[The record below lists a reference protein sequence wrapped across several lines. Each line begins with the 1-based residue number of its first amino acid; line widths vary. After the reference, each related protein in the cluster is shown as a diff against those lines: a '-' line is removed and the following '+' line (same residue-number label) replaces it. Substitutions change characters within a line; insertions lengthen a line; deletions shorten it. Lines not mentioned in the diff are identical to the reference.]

1 MRLRRLILVLC
12 CMLLLSLC
20 ANAAAARAET
30 MKVAMTVDENGTTK
44 AEVSLHL
51 VCDGSVPRLSIAL
64 GPNVSGVRLDGH
76 SSEVTRSGGQT
87 TVVLTDETGLPAEMD
102 LHLSYTVRNTVDP
115 DSESQRFSLRLLGG
129 LQDADIEKFTA
140 NIQMPGGFD
149 AIPEFSSGY
158 YAEGIDNYLTI
169 HVSADGLITA
179 TSMDSMLAGETL
191 DLRLET
197 GPDYFSVHNVAGR
210 TLLVDRIA
218 MIVLAL
224 FGALYWW
231 RALRSPLPRVE
242 PQTRAP
248 MGVEPGVAGLL
259 TVGAGPD
266 LALMA
271 LNWAACGYL
280 RATRVRGGRLLLTQL
295 IPMGNE
301 RSSYEQAVFQRL
313 FAHTGEVLSGSNS
326 WTAAQNKADKAA
338 RSYWNGRLYE
348 KRRGRPGILRACAV
362 LLCGFAAL
370 SGADRVIPSMTL
382 RPLLLAAAALAGV
395 IWGMALQY
403 ALRRVLLHNRQKPII
418 LLLLCLAVLIAAI
431 RLTGERGA
439 LLCALLFSAAVWLA
453 LIFGPK
459 RRRTGVD
466 TLSDLLGWRRY
477 LRTLTPTL
485 AQQLLAADSQ
495 YYYRTLLFAEALGVG
510 GSFSRAFDGQ
520 KMVVCNFFE
529 RDGKP
534 APRSAGKYRELL
546 LDTLAAA
553 RGEARGKSAG
563 KKTSGRSRT
572 DRRER
577 PRRPAGTDEEVP
589 AQTPE
594 AEERVRNNNPRRR
607 TVEVYD
613 PESEY

>member
-1 MRLRRLILVLC
+1 MRVRRIILALC
-12 CMLLLSLC
+12 CALALCMC

-30 MKVAMTVDENGTTK
+30 MKVAMTVDENGTAK
-44 AEVSLHL
+44 AEVSLHV
-51 VCDGSVPRLSIAL
+51 VCDSNVARLAIGL

-76 SSEVTRSGGQT
+76 SSELVRSGGQT
-87 TVVLTDETGLPAEMD
+87 SVVLSDETGLPSEMD

-129 LQDADIEKFTA
+129 LRDADIEKFTV
-140 NIQMPGGFD
+140 NVQMPGGFD
-149 AIPEFSSGY
+149 ASPEFSSGY
-158 YAEGIDNYLTI
+158 YAEGIDNYLSI
-169 HVSADGLITA
+169 HVSADGLIIA
-179 TSMDSMLAGETL
+179 TSMESMLAGETL

-210 TLLVDRIA
+210 TLLIDRIA

-231 RALRSPLPRVE
+231 RALRSPIPRVE

-259 TVGAGPD
+259 TVGNGPD

-280 RATRVRGGRLLLTQL
+280 RAVRLRGGRLLLTRL

-301 RSSYEQAVFQRL
+301 RSSYEQTVFQRL
-313 FAHTGEVLSGSNS
+313 FAQSDEVISGSNA
-326 WTAAQNKADKAA
+326 WAGAQKKAEKSA
-338 RSYWNGRLYE
+338 RSYWNGRLFE
-348 KRRGRPGILRACAV
+348 KRRGRPGILRGCAV

-370 SGADRVIPSMTL
+370 SAADRVIPSMTL

-395 IWGMALQY
+395 VWGIVMQY
-403 ALRRVLLHNRQKPII
+403 ALRRLLTRERRGAVA
-418 LLLLCLAVLIAAI
+418 LLLLCLAALIAAVK
-431 RLTGERGA
+431 LTGARGA
-439 LLCALLFSAAVWLA
+439 LLSALLATLAVRLL

-459 RRRTGVD
+459 RRQSGVD

-477 LRTLTPTL
+477 LRSMTPTL
-485 AQQLLAADSQ
+485 AQQLLEADSQ

-510 GSFSRAFDGQ
+510 GSFSRAFEGQ
-520 KMVVCNFFE
+520 KMVVCSFFE

-534 APRSAGKYRELL
+534 APRTPGKFRELL

-553 RGEARGKSAG
+553 RGEARRPSAKKKSGKS
-563 KKTSGRSRT
+563 RP

-577 PRRPAGTDEEVP
+577 PKQE
-589 AQTPE
+589 QTAPVEQPE
-594 AEERVRNNNPRRR
+594 GRVRNNNPRRR
-607 TVEVYD
+607 PVEVYE
-613 PESEY
+613 PEDDFF

>member
-1 MRLRRLILVLC
+1 MRFRKALIALC
-12 CMLLLSLC
+12 CILLLSLC
-20 ANAAAARAET
+20 VNAAAARAET

-44 AEVSLHL
+44 AEVSLHV
-51 VCDGSVPRLSIAL
+51 VCDSTVPRLSIAL

-76 SSEVTRSGGQT
+76 SSETVRAGGQT
-87 TVVLTDETGLPAEMD
+87 SVVLSDDAGLPSEMD

-115 DSESQRFSLRLLGG
+115 GSESQRFSLRLLGA
-129 LQDADIEKFTA
+129 LQDADIEQFTA
-140 NIQMPGGFD
+140 NVQMPGGFD

-169 HVSADGLITA
+169 RVSPDGLITA
-179 TSMDSMLAGETL
+179 TSMESMLAGETL

-280 RATRVRGGRLLLTQL
+280 RAARVRGGRLQLTQL

-301 RSSYEQAVFQRL
+301 RSSYEQAIFQRL
-313 FAHTGEVLSGSNS
+313 FAHSGEVLSGSNA
-326 WTAAQNKADKAA
+326 WTAARKKAEKAA

-362 LLCGFAAL
+362 LMCGFAAL

-382 RPLLLAAAALAGV
+382 RPLLLAAAALAGIV
-395 IWGMALQY
+395 WGMVLQY
-403 ALRRVLLHNRQKPII
+403 ALRRVLLRNRQQPII

-431 RLTGERGA
+431 RLTGERAG
-439 LLCALLFSAAVWLA
+439 LLCALLFSVAVWLV
-453 LIFGPK
+453 LIFGP
-459 RRRTGVD
+459 TGVD

-477 LRTLTPTL
+477 LRTLTPTA
-485 AQQLLAADSQ
+485 AQQLLEADSQ

-510 GSFSRAFDGQ
+510 GSFSRAFEGL
-520 KMVVCNFFE
+520 KMGVCNFFE
-529 RDGKP
+529 RADKP
-534 APRSAGKYRELL
+534 APRSAGKFRELL
-546 LDTLAAA
+546 LDTLSSA
-553 RGEARGKSAG
+553 RGEARRRTG
-563 KKTSGRSRT
+563 KKAAERSRPE
-572 DRRER
+572 RRDR
-577 PRRPAGTDEEVP
+577 PRPNRPEEGEP
-589 AQTPE
+589 AQAPE
-594 AEERVRNNNPRRR
+594 TGRERNNNPRRK

-613 PESEY
+613 PEDEF

>member
-1 MRLRRLILVLC
+1 MRFRRLILALC

-30 MKVAMTVDENGTTK
+30 MKVAMTVDENGTAK
-44 AEVSLHL
+44 AEVSLHV
-51 VCDGSVPRLSIAL
+51 VCDSNVARLSIAL

-76 SSEVTRSGGQT
+76 SSEIVRSGGQT
-87 TVVLTDETGLPAEMD
+87 TVVLTDETGLPSTMD

-115 DSESQRFSLRLLGG
+115 GSESQRFSLRLLGA
-129 LQDADIEKFTA
+129 LRDADIEKFTA
-140 NIQMPGGFD
+140 TVQMPGGFD
-149 AIPEFSSGY
+149 SNPEFSSGY
-158 YAEGIDNYLTI
+158 YAEGIDNYLSI

-179 TSMDSMLAGETL
+179 TSMESMLAGETL

-218 MIVLAL
+218 MIALAL
-224 FGALYWW
+224 LGALYWW

-280 RATRVRGGRLLLTQL
+280 RATRVRGGKLLLTQL

-301 RSSYEQAVFQRL
+301 RSSYEQTVFQRL
-313 FAHTGEVLSGSNS
+313 FASSGEVLSGSNA
-326 WTAAQNKADKAA
+326 WTAAQKKAEKSA

-370 SGADRVIPSMTL
+370 SAADRVIPSMTL

-395 IWGMALQY
+395 IWGAAMQY
-403 ALRRVLLHNRQKPII
+403 ALRGVLMRSRRRSVI
-418 LLLLCLAVLIAAI
+418 LLLLCLAALIAAVK
-431 RLTGERGA
+431 LTGARGA
-439 LLCALLFSAAVWLA
+439 LLAALLASVAVWLL
-453 LIFGPK
+453 LIFGP
-459 RRRTGVD
+459 RRKRTGVD

-477 LRTLTPTL
+477 LRSMTPSL
-485 AQQLLAADSQ
+485 AQQLLEADSQ

-510 GSFSRAFDGQ
+510 GSFSRAFKDQ
-520 KMVVCNFFE
+520 RMVVCNFLE
-529 RDGKP
+529 RAEKP
-534 APRSAGKYRELL
+534 APRNAYKFRELL

-553 RGEARGKSAG
+553 RGEPRRSAG
-563 KKTSGRSRT
+563 KQPSKSRRDRPERRDRP

-577 PRRPAGTDEEVP
+577 PEQSEGTSAG
-589 AQTPE
+589 
-594 AEERVRNNNPRRR
+594 RVRNNNPRRKI
-607 TVEVYD
+607 VEVYD
-613 PESEY
+613 PEDEY

>member
-1 MRLRRLILVLC
+1 MRFRKLLIALC

-20 ANAAAARAET
+20 ADAASARAET
-30 MKVAMTVDENGTTK
+30 MKVAMTVDENGTAK
-44 AEVSLHL
+44 AEVSLHV
-51 VCDGSVPRLSIAL
+51 VCDSNVDKLSISL

-76 SSEVTRSGGQT
+76 SSETVRSGGQT
-87 TVVLTDETGLPAEMD
+87 AVVLTDESGLPDEMD

-115 DSESQRFSLRLLGG
+115 GSESQRFSLRLLGA
-129 LQDADIEKFTA
+129 LRDADIEKFTA
-140 NIQMPGGFD
+140 NVQMPGGFD

-179 TSMDSMLAGETL
+179 TSMESMLAGETL
-191 DLRLET
+191 DLRLDTE
-197 GPDYFSVHNVAGR
+197 PDYFSVHNVAGR

-248 MGVEPGVAGLL
+248 MGVEPGVAGML
-259 TVGAGPD
+259 TVGETPD

-280 RATRVRGGRLLLTQL
+280 RSARVRGGRLLLTQL

-313 FAHTGEVLSGSNS
+313 FAHSGEVLSGSNA
-326 WTAAQNKADKAA
+326 WTAAQNKAEKAA
-338 RSYWNGRLYE
+338 RSYWFGRMFE
-348 KRRGRPGILRACAV
+348 KRPGRPGILRACAV

-370 SGADRVIPSMTL
+370 SSADRVIPSMTL
-382 RPLLLAAAALAGV
+382 RPLLLAGAALAGV
-395 IWGMALQY
+395 IWGFAMQY
-403 ALRRVLLHNRQKPII
+403 ALRRIVLRRWKRPAII
-418 LLLLCLAVLIAAI
+418 LLLCLAALIAAM
-431 RLTGERGA
+431 RLTGARGTLFAA
-439 LLCALLFSAAVWLA
+439 LLVSVAVGVLLV
-453 LIFGPK
+453 FGPK
-459 RRRTGVD
+459 RRRSGVD

-477 LRTLTPTL
+477 LRSLTP
-485 AQQLLAADSQ
+485 ASAEQLLETDPQ
-495 YYYRTLLFAEALGVG
+495 YYYRTLLFAEALSVG
-510 GSFSRAFDGQ
+510 GSFSRAFDGR
-520 KMVVCNFFE
+520 KMGVCSFFE
-529 RDGKP
+529 RADKP
-534 APRSAGKYRELL
+534 APRSALKFRELL

-553 RGEARGKSAG
+553 RGETGRKPAG
-563 KKTSGRSRT
+563 KKRSGRQRPDRRDRRDRPARS
-572 DRRER
+572 DRRE
-577 PRRPAGTDEEVP
+577 
-589 AQTPE
+589 QLPE
-594 AEERVRNNNPRRR
+594 TAERVRNNNPRRR

-613 PESEY
+613 PEDEY

>member
-1 MRLRRLILVLC
+1 MRFRNVLIALC
-12 CMLLLSLC
+12 CILLLSLC
-20 ANAAAARAET
+20 ANAASVRAET
-30 MKVAMTVDENGTTK
+30 MKVVMTVDENGNAK
-44 AEVSLHL
+44 AEASLHL
-51 VCDGSVPRLSIAL
+51 VCDDNVPRLSIAL

-76 SSEVTRSGGQT
+76 SSETVRSGGQT
-87 TVVLTDETGLPAEMD
+87 TVVLTDETGLPDEMD
-102 LHLSYTVRNTVDP
+102 LHLSYVVRNTVEPGSDA
-115 DSESQRFSLRLLGG
+115 QHFALRLLGG
-129 LQDADIEKFTA
+129 LRDADIEKFTA
-140 NIQMPGGFD
+140 NVQMPGGFD
-149 AIPEFSSGY
+149 ANPEFSSGY

-169 HVSADGLITA
+169 NVSADGLITA
-179 TSMDSMLAGETL
+179 TAMESMLAGETL

-259 TVGAGPD
+259 TVGNGPD

-280 RATRVRGGRLLLTQL
+280 RAARVRGGRLLLTQL

-301 RSSYEQAVFQRL
+301 RSSYELAVFQRL
-313 FAHTGEVLSGSNS
+313 FAHSGEVTSGSNA
-326 WTAAQNKADKAA
+326 WAAAQKKAEKAA

-348 KRRGRPGILRACAV
+348 KRPGRPGILRFCAV

-370 SGADRVIPSMTL
+370 SSADRVIPSMTL
-382 RPLLLAAAALAGV
+382 RPLLLAASALAGV
-395 IWGMALQY
+395 VWGVAVQY
-403 ALRRVLLHNRQKPII
+403 ALRRLLTRGYRQSIVI
-418 LLLLCLAVLIAAI
+418 LVLCLAALIAAI
-431 RLTGERGA
+431 RLTGAGGA
-439 LLCALLFSAAVWLA
+439 LICALLASAAVSVL

-459 RRRTGVD
+459 RRRTGAD

-477 LRTLTPTL
+477 LRTLTPDL
-485 AQQLLAADSQ
+485 ARQLLEADPQ

-510 GSFSRAFDGQ
+510 GSFSRAFEGQ
-520 KMVVCNFFE
+520 KMSVCSFFE
-529 RDGKP
+529 RADKP
-534 APRSAGKYRELL
+534 APRSAAKFRELL

-553 RGEARGKSAG
+553 RGETRRGSA
-563 KKTSGRSRT
+563 KKPSPEKTRR
-572 DRRER
+572 DRPDRRDRPERPERRER
-577 PRRPAGTDEEVP
+577 PAGTS
-589 AQTPE
+589 A
-594 AEERVRNNNPRRR
+594 ERVRNNNPRRK

-613 PESEY
+613 PEDEF